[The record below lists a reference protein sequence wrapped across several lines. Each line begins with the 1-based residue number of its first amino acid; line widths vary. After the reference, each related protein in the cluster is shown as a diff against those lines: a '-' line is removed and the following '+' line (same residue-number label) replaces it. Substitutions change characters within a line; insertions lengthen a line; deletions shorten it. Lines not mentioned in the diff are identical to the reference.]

1 MAKTFTD
8 VSSLLAA
15 VNKEMMQAMNEIDKN
30 GLKIAKKNAKD
41 FYSQGKPKV
50 YDRTG
55 TYGDAPNSTGVQGGG
70 NHLSTEIYM
79 EESGHG
85 YRSGSFSARE
95 VWEAAENHTSGVLGK
110 PGRWAQTE
118 EEVEKLVNEIFAKHF
133 E

>member
-8 VSSLLAA
+8 ISSLLAA

-41 FYSQGKPKV
+41 FYSQGNPKV

-70 NHLSTEIYM
+70 NHWSTEIYM

-85 YRSGSFSARE
+85 YRTGSFSARK

-110 PGRWAQTE
+110 PSRWAQTE
-118 EEVEKLVNEIFAKHF
+118 EEVEKLANEIFTKHF

>member
-41 FYSQGKPKV
+41 FYTQGKPKV

-70 NHLSTEIYM
+70 NHWSTEIYM

-85 YRSGSFSARE
+85 YRTGSFSARE

-110 PGRWAQTE
+110 PGRWSQTE
-118 EEVEKLVNEIFAKHF
+118 EEVEKLANEIFAKHF

>member
-1 MAKTFTD
+1 MAKTFTN

-41 FYSQGKPKV
+41 FYTQGKPKV

-70 NHLSTEIYM
+70 NHWSTEIYM

-95 VWEAAENHTSGVLGK
+95 VWEAAENHTYGVLGK

-118 EEVEKLVNEIFAKHF
+118 EEVEKLANEIFAKHF